1 MKSLMKNRNRH
12 KMKIYL
18 GIVIVLIHLMPL
30 AGNGQQQQASKEK
43 PNILWICTD
52 QQRWNTIGAL
62 GNSYVH
68 TPNID
73 KLVEN
78 GVAFNRAYCQSPVC
92 TPSRSSFLTGM
103 YPSTLHN
110 SINGGDHW
118 PVTAPP
124 LITKTLD
131 ENGYVC
137 GLSGKLHLSAADN
150 RVEKRPDD
158 GYREFYWSHHPWDSW
173 PEGHDYINWLEVQGL
188 SYDSMYDK
196 HGYIPAEFHQT
207 KWCTDR
213 AIEFIKGNKELPWLF
228 SLNIF
233 DPHNPYDPPKKYL
246 DRYNVDEM
254 PGPCFKPSDIEFQKK
269 LDFAYFQTE
278 SQDPDNFNARLLQA
292 QYWAMVDQIDD
303 NLGRLFQ
310 VLKDLGEWDN
320 TIIIFT
326 SDHGDMVGDHG
337 FQKKGCRFYDGLVR
351 VPLIFH
357 WPKGYAQD
365 IKSEALVELVDIY
378 PTLMEAAGL
387 PVGEKIQGRSLTSIL
402 EGNADP
408 NQHRQYV
415 RSEYYDALDKEPA
428 DFATMIQDDRY
439 KLVVYH
445 GYEPGELYDMK
456 EDPCEF
462 NNLWDDPEYAA
473 VKAKLIKKS
482 FDQTAR
488 AIDTGPER
496 IGRY

>member
-1 MKSLMKNRNRH
+1 MEMYRKLRKILKYQCAVVLLFLFICDGSHAQKSGTP
-12 KMKIYL
+12 L
-18 GIVIVLIHLMPL
+18 GR
-30 AGNGQQQQASKEK
+30 

-62 GNSYVH
+62 GNEHVL

-78 GVAFNRAYCQSPVC
+78 GVAFTRAYCQSPVC

-103 YPSTLHN
+103 YSSTLRN
-110 SINGGDHW
+110 SINGGAHW

-137 GLSGKLHLSAADN
+137 GLSGKLHLSAAHG
-150 RVEKRPDD
+150 RVEQRPDD
-158 GYREFYWSHHPWDSW
+158 GYREFYWSHHPWNSW
-173 PEGHDYINWLEVQGL
+173 PEGHDYMNWLEAQGL

-196 HGYIPAEFHQT
+196 HGFIPAEFHQT

-233 DPHNPYDPPKKYL
+233 DPHNPYDPPQKYL

-254 PGPCFKPSDIEFQKK
+254 PGPYFRPSDIAFQKT

-278 SQDPDNFNARLLQA
+278 SQNPDSFNAKLLQA
-292 QYWAMVDQIDD
+292 KYWAQIDQIDE

-357 WPKGYAQD
+357 WPKGYVQE

-378 PTLMEAAGL
+378 PTLMEAVGL
-387 PVGEKIQGRSLTSIL
+387 PAGKKIQGRSLTSIL
-402 EGNADP
+402 KGEANP

-428 DFATMIQDDRY
+428 DFATMIQGERY

-445 GYEPGELYDMK
+445 GHDLGELYDMK
-456 EDPCEF
+456 SDPCEF
-462 NNLWDDPEYAA
+462 NNLWDDPDYTKEKYRLMKTA
-473 VKAKLIKKS
+473 
-482 FDQTAR
+482 FDQTAFS
-488 AIDTGPER
+488 IDTGPER

>member
-1 MKSLMKNRNRH
+1 MA
-12 KMKIYL
+12 IFQAW
-18 GIVIVLIHLMPL
+18 PL
-30 AGNGQQQQASKEK
+30 LANGQSGEPSAQK

-62 GNSYVH
+62 GNEYVH

-73 KLVEN
+73 RLVEH
-78 GVAFNRAYCQSPVC
+78 GVAFTRAYVQSPVC

-131 ENGYVC
+131 DNGYVC
-137 GLSGKLHLSAADN
+137 GLSGKLHLSAADG
-150 RVEKRPDD
+150 RVEQRPDD
-158 GYREFYWSHHPWDSW
+158 GYREFFWSHHPWDSW
-173 PEGHDYINWLEVQGL
+173 PEGHDYINWLEAQSL
-188 SYDSMYDK
+188 SYDSMYAK
-196 HGYIPAEFHQT
+196 HGYIPSEYHQT

-213 AIEFIKGNKELPWLF
+213 AIEFIRGNKDLPWLF

-233 DPHNPYDPPKKYL
+233 DPHNPYDPPQKYL
-246 DRYNVDEM
+246 DRYQVDKM
-254 PGPCFKPSDIEFQKK
+254 PGPCFQPSDIDFQRT

-278 SQDPDNFNARLLQA
+278 SQHPDSFNGKLLQA
-292 QYWAMVDQIDD
+292 KYWAQIDQIDE

-310 VLKDLGEWDN
+310 VLKDVGEWEN
-320 TIIIFT
+320 TIIVFT

-351 VPLIFH
+351 VPLVFH
-357 WPKGYAQD
+357 WPQQYTQGVRSD
-365 IKSEALVELVDIY
+365 ALVELVDIY

-387 PVGEKIQGRSLTSIL
+387 TVDKKVQGRSLTSIL
-402 EGNADP
+402 TGKAAPGE
-408 NQHRQYV
+408 HRTYV

-428 DFATMIQDDRY
+428 DFATMIQDERY

-445 GYEPGELYDMK
+445 GHDLGELYDMK

-462 NNLWDDPEYAA
+462 ENLWHHPDYTQIKARLMKAA
-473 VKAKLIKKS
+473 
-482 FDQTAR
+482 FDGVVR
-488 AIDTGPER
+488 SIDTGPER
-496 IGRY
+496 VGGY